1 MNLFSSQPPPSD
13 PAQVAQL
20 KSWLFELLQVEPDTV
35 ISINQLQCHE
45 PDCPPIE
52 TVIMVMTD
60 PVKQIRLHKTVA
72 EIESADLVKFFQ
84 NNEEQIAF
92 LDNPPQ

>member
-1 MNLFSSQPPPSD
+1 MNLFSSRPSARD

-20 KSWLFELLQVEPDTV
+20 KRWLFELLKLEADTV

-52 TVIMVMTD
+52 TAILVMTD
-60 PVKQIRLHKTVA
+60 PVKQIKIHKTVA
-72 EIESADLVKFFQ
+72 EIEPADLVECFQ
-84 NNEEQIAF
+84 HHEERIA
-92 LDNPPQ
+92 PPDDQAP